1 MHTVHAL
8 RMTHWHRAFNL
19 VITLKSYKCSWGV
32 CHVTN
37 MAAVSCARMLVDCA
51 LSAVN
56 PCTLTKTSL
65 AFDASTG
72 ILRVAGRSFLVNRNV
87 RGKYVA

>member
-1 MHTVHAL
+1 
-8 RMTHWHRAFNL
+8 
-19 VITLKSYKCSWGV
+19 
-32 CHVTN
+32 
-37 MAAVSCARMLVDCA
+37 VSCARMLVDCA